1 MKKKAQIWVETVIY
15 TLIGL
20 VLIGMVL
27 AVAVPFIE
35 EKKDQRIVEDTLI
48 SLNLFDNLIEE
59 VRKLGPGNQ
68 RQFDFL
74 IAEGRLFINA
84 DDENSIV
91 FEIEDSSYVASEGGR
106 TQAPLIDIPG
116 SNLKMQTEPV
126 GKKDFSIMI
135 LREYDIEIVDLKFDL
150 DGDSDKDDK
159 GQFVKAATSYR
170 FIIENQGRLPSSDP
184 SEINPLRINIYEA
197 G

>member
-1 MKKKAQIWVETVIY
+1 MMKKKAQIWVETVIY

-35 EKKDQRIVEDTLI
+35 EKKNQRIVEDTLI

-68 RQFDFL
+68 RQFDFS
-74 IAEGRLFINA
+74 ISEGSLFINA
-84 DDENSIV
+84 GEGNNIT
-91 FEIEDSSYVASEGGR
+91 FEIEDSSYAASEVGR
-106 TQAPLIDIPG
+106 TQAPMIDIPG

-126 GKKDFSIMI
+126 GKKEFFITI
-135 LREYDIEIVDLKFDL
+135 LREYDIESIDLKFDGG
-150 DGDSDKDDK
+150 DGE

-170 FIIENQGRLPSSDP
+170 FIIENQGRDTRDLDVVK
-184 SEINPLRINIYEA
+184 PLRINIYEA
-197 G
+197 S

>member
-35 EKKDQRIVEDTLI
+35 EKKNQRIVEDTLI

-68 RQFDFL
+68 RQFDFS
-74 IAEGRLFINA
+74 ISEGSLFINA
-84 DDENSIV
+84 GEGNNIT
-91 FEIEDSSYVASEGGR
+91 FEIEDSSYAASEVGR
-106 TQAPLIDIPG
+106 TQAPMIDIPG

-126 GKKDFSIMI
+126 GKKEFFITI
-135 LREYDIEIVDLKFDL
+135 LREYDIESVDLKFD
-150 DGDSDKDDK
+150 GDER

-170 FIIENQGRLPSSDP
+170 FIIENQGRDESNNPDVVK
-184 SEINPLRINIYEA
+184 PLRINIYEA
-197 G
+197 S

>member
-1 MKKKAQIWVETVIY
+1 MMKKKAQIWVETVIY

-35 EKKDQRIVEDTLI
+35 EKKNQRIVEDTLI

-68 RQFDFL
+68 RQFDFS
-74 IAEGRLFINA
+74 ISEGSLFINA
-84 DDENSIV
+84 GDENNIR
-91 FEIEDSSYVASEGGR
+91 FEIEDSSYAASEVGR
-106 TQAPLIDIPG
+106 TQAPMIDIPG

-126 GKKDFSIMI
+126 GKKEFFITI
-135 LREYDIEIVDLKFDL
+135 LREYDIESVDLKFDGG
-150 DGDSDKDDK
+150 DGE

-170 FIIENQGRLPSSDP
+170 FIIENQGRDTRDLDVVK
-184 SEINPLRINIYEA
+184 PLRINIYEA
-197 G
+197 S